1 MVSLIVADGNWVER
15 FEVNSTEEIEAK
27 YHELEAKYEHIELR
41 KSDDG
46 KFFISCGDTEWWTE

>member
-1 MVSLIVADGNWVER
+1 MVSLIVADGDWIER
-15 FEVNSTEEIEAK
+15 FEVDSTEAIEEK

-46 KFFISCGDTEWWTE
+46 KFFISCGDTEWWKE